1 MTVVVKVEAEALL
14 EVVAAVL
21 EVAEPF
27 LFSENTLNLQSNLS
41 DLKQTKATA

>member
-21 EVAEPF
+21 EAVEPF
-27 LFSENTLNLQSNLS
+27 LFYENTLTLQSN
-41 DLKQTKATA
+41 

>member
-21 EVAEPF
+21 EAAEPF
-27 LFSENTLNLQSNLS
+27 LFTR
-41 DLKQTKATA
+41 TR